1 MKSDISKWEEF
12 KTKSLNDSV
21 YRKMYKNK
29 DSVISVIFSKDK
41 FWNWVVMG
49 KDNQIVYSGQE
60 KDIDIAKLKSDIRI
74 SEVYNSSSGFFEL

>member
-1 MKSDISKWEEF
+1 MRPDISRWEEF

-29 DSVISVIFSKDK
+29 DSVISVIYPKDK
-41 FWNWVVMG
+41 LWNWVVIG
-49 KDNQIVYSGQE
+49 VDNQIAYSGKE

-74 SEVYNSSSGFFEL
+74 SELYNDSSGLF